1 MKQVGIITEDIVFYS
16 IIVTLMR
23 RFDKSLSVEHFSSY
37 KTILDSK
44 TLDKKDVFIIDGIMS
59 GTASLEEVS
68 YLRRNKELT
77 APILYVSPINES
89 HLTARIKDA
98 GINKFY
104 SKPFD
109 PNEVITD
116 LMKFISE

>member
-104 SKPFD
+104 SVF
-109 PNEVITD
+109 
-116 LMKFISE
+116 

>member
-59 GTASLEEVS
+59 GTASGRGRQCHHPAGRCLAEAVFLPLPGEVDQP
-68 YLRRNKELT
+68 L
-77 APILYVSPINES
+77 P
-89 HLTARIKDA
+89 
-98 GINKFY
+98 
-104 SKPFD
+104 D
-109 PNEVITD
+109 PWMNIPYR
-116 LMKFISE
+116 